1 MAETIDLD
9 ARDFAARVI
18 RRLRVSKPDPRS
30 RARQPEPLWVRV
42 KHATGHGR
50 TYSIAWCRE
59 CGFEPGRRG
68 RRAKRSE
75 G

>member
-30 RARQPEPLWVRV
+30 RAQQPEPLWVRV
-42 KHATGHGR
+42 KNATGHGR
-50 TYSIAWCRE
+50 TYSIAWCRA
-59 CGFEPGRRG
+59 CGFDPGETW
-68 RRAKRSE
+68 AESKKE
-75 G
+75 